1 MVNEELDREVTE
13 TFSFRMSKALRERLR
28 TAAANH
34 RRTVGREIVLR
45 LIASFEMDEPND
57 DEDVVASSVAKEALA
72 KAIAAEARIES
83 LEARLANL
91 EKCVQCR

>member
-1 MVNEELDREVTE
+1 MINEKLDGAMTE

-28 TAAANH
+28 TAAGNR

-45 LIASFEMDEPND
+45 LIASFEMDVTND
-57 DEDVVASSVAKEALA
+57 DEEVVASSVAKEALA

-83 LEARLANL
+83 LETRLANL
-91 EKCVQCR
+91 EKYVQCR